1 MKPLSR
7 ALALLLCA
15 SALGA
20 CAGPQFV
27 RDSAV
32 TEDQAQFLVSDRSRQ
47 YIVQCDRRAD
57 DGELENCRHLSINF
71 RTR

>member
-1 MKPLSR
+1 MKALSG
-7 ALALLLCA
+7 AIALLLCA
-15 SALGA
+15 TVFGA

-32 TEDQAQFLVSDRSRQ
+32 TEDQAQFLVSDRNRQ
-47 YIVQCDRRAD
+47 YIVQCDRRAS